1 MSPATLVVA
10 ETALGQLRDVSREL
24 VSAAKALPY
33 PIIVAVIGPQ
43 SVTAAAQMNLEGVN
57 EVIAVPVDNEGV
69 LPTDIVDVLAV
80 LAEERQPRAILGAF
94 SVDGM
99 GWGAALAV
107 RLNTGFA
114 SDVVSLRLEDDNL
127 VCRKEIFG
135 GKLGVEIDFPDR
147 EAAIVLIRPGLFAAE
162 EAPGTA
168 TIATTKATLTPQARH
183 LWYKEA
189 EQSDVLIDKAEFIL
203 AIGRGVADKE
213 DVERFEELAES
224 LGATLAASR
233 PLVDSGWLP
242 QARQVGQSGRTV
254 KPKVYLALGIS
265 GASQHLAGMRNSGT
279 IIAINEDPEAAIF
292 RIAHY
297 GAVAD
302 LYDVADELEAHC

>member
-147 EAAIVLIRPGLFAAE
+147 EAAIVLIRPCLFAAE

-189 EQSDVLIDKAEFIL
+189 EQSDVSIDKAEFIL

>member
-1 MSPATLVVA
+1 MSPVTVVVA
-10 ETALGQLRDVSREL
+10 ETVAGQLRDVSREL

-43 SVTAAAQMNLEGVN
+43 SDTAAVQMNLEGVN
-57 EVIAVPVDNEGV
+57 EVIAVPLDGEGV
-69 LPTDIVDVLAV
+69 LPNDIVDVLTV

-114 SDVVSLRLEDDNL
+114 SDVVSLGLEDDNL
-127 VCRKEIFG
+127 VCWKEIFG
-135 GKLGVEIDFPDR
+135 GKLGVEIDFPGR
-147 EAAIVLIRPGLFAAE
+147 QAAIVLIRPGLFPTE

-168 TIATTKATLTPQARH
+168 TITNTEVPLTAQAYH

-189 EQSDVLIDKAEFIL
+189 EQSDVSIDKAEFIL

-233 PLVDSGWLP
+233 PLIDSGWLP

-254 KPKVYLALGIS
+254 KPKIYLALGIS

-292 RIAHY
+292 RVAHY

-302 LYDVADELEAHC
+302 LYDVADELNELS